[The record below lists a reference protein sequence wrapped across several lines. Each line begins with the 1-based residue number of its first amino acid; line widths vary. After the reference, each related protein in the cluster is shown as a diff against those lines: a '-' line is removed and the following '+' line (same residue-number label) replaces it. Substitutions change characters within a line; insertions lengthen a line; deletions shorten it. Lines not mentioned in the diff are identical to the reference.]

1 MRTARSLTVSRS
13 IRCKRTDGVPCTP
26 TITHTLCHGSP
37 LPCMPLCHTC
47 SPPRTLW
54 IRNFQWL
61 IFFVY
66 IFLSMLSGDFLLCQT
81 FWSKYLWIFLAI
93 YVDYSYFDAQ
103 VRCTYLVPNMTLTL
117 MFNRNYNNLRYSIK
131 KNKVT
136 FRVKI
141 LFIKISLWIFP
152 KTLTI
157 KITNWLHEIYLWVML
172 SQLVK
177 MDFQISKLFS

>member
-1 MRTARSLTVSRS
+1 MLHSKVVSVCNCLKGKIS
-13 IRCKRTDGVPCTP
+13 FDIEFCVLNKRWEEDS
-26 TITHTLCHGSP
+26 TLLIFSSMGLSTTYC
-37 LPCMPLCHTC
+37 
-47 SPPRTLW
+47 TLW

-131 KNKVT
+131 K
-136 FRVKI
+136 
-141 LFIKISLWIFP
+141 IKSLLEQKFFLL
-152 KTLTI
+152 KSVC
-157 KITNWLHEIYLWVML
+157 E
-172 SQLVK
+172 
-177 MDFQISKLFS
+177 FSRKHWQ

>member
-1 MRTARSLTVSRS
+1 MYYVYKPYNSDINLMHTLLLWELLCGLTFVQ
-13 IRCKRTDGVPCTP
+13 IRTDNSDPDAFPHCTP
-26 TITHTLCHGSP
+26 
-37 LPCMPLCHTC
+37 
-47 SPPRTLW
+47 TLW

-131 KNKVT
+131 K
-136 FRVKI
+136 
-141 LFIKISLWIFP
+141 IKSLLEQKFFLL
-152 KTLTI
+152 KSVC
-157 KITNWLHEIYLWVML
+157 E
-172 SQLVK
+172 
-177 MDFQISKLFS
+177 FSLKHWQ

>member
-1 MRTARSLTVSRS
+1 MVSKVVSQFPKTLVPVTCEHASRS
-13 IRCKRTDGVPCTP
+13 QPTWLMLMRDRCMDDNV
-26 TITHTLCHGSP
+26 
-37 LPCMPLCHTC
+37 TC
-47 SPPRTLW
+47 SAIWPTLW

-61 IFFVY
+61 IFFFVY
-66 IFLSMLSGDFLLCQT
+66 IFLSMLSGDFLLCHT

-93 YVDYSYFDAQ
+93 HKDYSYFDAQ

-117 MFNRNYNNLRYSIK
+117 MFIRNSNNLRYSIK

-136 FRVKI
+136 FTAKI
-141 LFIKISLWIFP
+141 LFIEISLWIFP

-157 KITNWLHEIYLWVML
+157 KITNWLHDIYLWVML
-172 SQLVK
+172 SQLVE

>member
-1 MRTARSLTVSRS
+1 MSTLPYLQLLWGCYVAIGCIFIYTVYC
-13 IRCKRTDGVPCTP
+13 IVQY
-26 TITHTLCHGSP
+26 LYVV
-37 LPCMPLCHTC
+37 MPLFYLSCMYN
-47 SPPRTLW
+47 TLW

-131 KNKVT
+131 K
-136 FRVKI
+136 
-141 LFIKISLWIFP
+141 IKSLLEQKFFLLKSVCEFSLKHW
-152 KTLTI
+152 
-157 KITNWLHEIYLWVML
+157 
-172 SQLVK
+172 Q
-177 MDFQISKLFS
+177 SKLQTDSMKYIYE